1 MSTHDFALPDIGEG
15 LLDAEIVEWLVTEG
29 STINEYDPL
38 VVVQTD
44 KADTEVSSPVNGTVI
59 RFGGQPGDRILVGA
73 TLAVFE
79 TDTPGAHKVSAHD
92 QVPTTALAPPATT
105 PTAVDVD
112 APPGDAIA
120 TPKPMASP
128 AVRRHARN
136 AGVDLETVTGT
147 GAHGRISR
155 DDVDRHLASPEQDT
169 PSAST
174 PVVPTGETTR
184 LPFRGVRRTTAETM
198 QHSART
204 IPHVYDWREVDATN
218 LFALRK
224 QLQSQHPDVA
234 QHISLLPLIAKFVA
248 VLLPTYPDMNATL
261 DTSADEI
268 VRHGDINIG
277 IATATGA
284 GLIVPVLRHVD
295 AMTIVAV
302 ATGFADLIER
312 ARNRTA
318 TAADMQGGT
327 ITLNNLGGVNGHFG
341 SPLIR
346 PPESSIVAFGR
357 ARDAVIA
364 VEGQPAVRRVLPMS
378 IAADHRLVDGD
389 QLCGFG
395 AALGALIEHPQLAI
409 GLMR

>member
-29 STINEYDPL
+29 STVNEYDPI

-44 KADTEVSSPVNGTVI
+44 KADTEVSSPVNGTVV
-59 RFGGQPGDRILVGA
+59 RFGGQPGDRILVGS

-79 TDTPGAHKVSAHD
+79 TDTPGAQPVSAD
-92 QVPTTALAPPATT
+92 APVPTTDLAPPANPTIAAEDHPSLGDATTT
-105 PTAVDVD
+105 PA
-112 APPGDAIA
+112 
-120 TPKPMASP
+120 PMASP

-136 AGVDLETVTGT
+136 AGVDLGTITGT

-155 DDVDRHLASPEQDT
+155 DDVDRHLAAPEPDT

-174 PVVPTGETTR
+174 PVVRTGETTR
-184 LPFRGVRRTTAETM
+184 LPFRGVRRTIAETM

-218 LFALRK
+218 LFALRT

-248 VLLPTYPDMNATL
+248 VLLPTYPDMNASL
-261 DTSADEI
+261 DTDADEI

-277 IATATGA
+277 IATATDA
-284 GLIVPVLRHVD
+284 GLVVPVLRHVD
-295 AMTIVAV
+295 AMTIVAI

-312 ARNRTA
+312 ARQRTA

-327 ITLNNLGGVNGHFG
+327 ITVNNLGAVNGHFG

-364 VEGQPAVRRVLPMS
+364 VDGQPAVRRVLPMS
-378 IAADHRLVDGD
+378 IAADHRLLDGD

-395 AALGALIEHPQLAI
+395 AALGALIESPQLAI